1 MAKILA
7 KNLFDYLDGLG
18 DLPQNSV
25 FRVVLEGEFLSLYRI
40 KLKTFGADEIIQHY
54 KISTSDILALDQV
67 KTSELQNQSVVG
79 RGVVGGLLFGPVGA
93 LLGGMSATGKQK
105 IKTTLAISYVPSN
118 GNEPKTV
125 ILADAAAWG
134 GNNAVSIAKLK
145 NELAKQPKSE
155 RVVRYLGQTVNED
168 GSITL

>member
-1 MAKILA
+1 M
-7 KNLFDYLDGLG
+7 
-18 DLPQNSV
+18 
-25 FRVVLEGEFLSLYRI
+25 
-40 KLKTFGADEIIQHY
+40 
-54 KISTSDILALDQV
+54 
-67 KTSELQNQSVVG
+67 
-79 RGVVGGLLFGPVGA
+79 
-93 LLGGMSATGKQK
+93 
-105 IKTTLAISYVPSN
+105 
-118 GNEPKTV
+118 

>member
-18 DLPQNSV
+18 DLPSNSV
-25 FRVVLEGEFLSLYRI
+25 FRVLLEGEFLSLYRI
-40 KLKTFGADEIIQHY
+40 KLKTFGADEVIQHY
-54 KISTSDILALDQV
+54 KINAADILALDQV

-79 RGVVGGLLFGPVGA
+79 RGMVGGLLFGPVGA

-105 IKTTLAISYVPSN
+105 IKTTLAISYLPSN
-118 GNEPKTV
+118 GNEPKTI
-125 ILADAAAWG
+125 ILADSVAWG
-134 GNNAVSIAKLK
+134 GNNTVSIAKLK
-145 NELAKQPKSE
+145 KDLEKIPKSA
-155 RVVRYLGQTVNED
+155 RAMKYLGQTINQD